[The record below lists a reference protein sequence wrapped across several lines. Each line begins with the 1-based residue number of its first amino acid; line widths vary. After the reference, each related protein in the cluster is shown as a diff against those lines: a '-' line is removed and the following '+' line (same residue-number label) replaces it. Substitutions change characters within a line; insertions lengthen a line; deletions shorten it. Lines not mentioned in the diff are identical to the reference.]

1 MNKSQKMK
9 GGTNMNVCTALAAFG
24 INSNQLLYTKDD
36 RANQIRNIYRQL
48 RLRTHNSMP
57 GGNRE
62 AQRFLAEAYDVL
74 MKTNKNSEFPI
85 TAPGNI
91 VCGADHYAPPRLD
104 NDYTFSYGKAARD
117 LLTSLGAA
125 VVAGEAGRRY
135 TQSQHKRRRN
145 DFRKYQERALRAQL
159 RRDYPNLGKSPFG
172 KGSSFNPGPIGSADP
187 VDIDDTQEALLSE
200 LALVDLQRYIEG
212 LGRRGG
218 TRKRKKSKKIL
229 KKKRTRKANCS
240 KKIKRKTRAK
250 K

>member
-117 LLTSLGAA
+117 LLTRLGAA

-135 TQSQHKRRRN
+135 TQGQHERRRN
-145 DFRKYQERALRAQL
+145 DFREYQERALRAQL

-172 KGSSFNPGPIGSADP
+172 KGSSFNPGPIDP
-187 VDIDDTQEALLSE
+187 AVLEYDEAIRKAREQEN
-200 LALVDLQRYIEG
+200 LQRYIED

-229 KKKRTRKANCS
+229 KKKKTKKANCS
-240 KKIKRKTRAK
+240 KKMKRKTRTK